1 VTALSKSETPTTDT
15 QSAPAPGRRR
25 EGRGFFLTLLITSG
39 ILILFLWI
47 FIFQGKAV
55 SVFLFKKFVI
65 NKAFASHLPKAYTL
79 EQAEALRGRVYNF
92 YDLAAARGLSDFAI
106 YQVSQQLQKIMA
118 DEAISDAEVKTL
130 LAVIETAE
138 RAP

>member
-1 VTALSKSETPTTDT
+1 MISLSPSETPTAT
-15 QSAPAPGRRR
+15 PVRRR
-25 EGRGFFLTLLITSG
+25 EGRGFFLTLLVTSG
-39 ILILFLWI
+39 IVILFLWI

-65 NKAFASHLPKAYTL
+65 NKAFVSHLPREYTL

-92 YDLAAARGLSDFAI
+92 YDEAAARGISDLNV
-106 YQVSQQLQKIMA
+106 YRVSQRLQAVMA
-118 DEAISDAEVKTL
+118 DEAVTDAEVQAL
-130 LAVIETAE
+130 LAEIEAAE